1 MAGKSQLELAC
12 SILRGVVNKLPLFKW
27 HSYGGSWQTGKT
39 NPLCQVSVPH
49 CWGYI
54 VTSLLALMATPV
66 DVGLEGQK
74 MTHTMCASGQRR
86 EPTIEKPHRD
96 EPGVMS
102 MRKSSLRRN
111 ARVDRQNETRQKGR
125 SLSLPTSPFLS
136 PYKQER
142 LEEDEEETQEEEA
155 GLEEKG

>member
-1 MAGKSQLELAC
+1 MEAVDRLGRQIPCAKFLFPTAG
-12 SILRGVVNKLPLFKW
+12 
-27 HSYGGSWQTGKT
+27 
-39 NPLCQVSVPH
+39 
-49 CWGYI
+49 GYI
-54 VTSLLALMATPV
+54 VTSLLALMTTPV

-74 MTHTMCASGQRR
+74 ITQAMCASGQRR
-86 EPTIEKPHRD
+86 GPTIEKPHRD

-102 MRKSSLRRN
+102 MRKRSLRRN

>member
-1 MAGKSQLELAC
+1 MEAVGRLGRQIPCAKFLFPTAG
-12 SILRGVVNKLPLFKW
+12 
-27 HSYGGSWQTGKT
+27 
-39 NPLCQVSVPH
+39 
-49 CWGYI
+49 GYI

-66 DVGLEGQK
+66 DVGLEGQ
-74 MTHTMCASGQRR
+74 MTHAMCASRQRR
-86 EPTIEKPHRD
+86 GPTIEKPHRD

>member
-1 MAGKSQLELAC
+1 MGRQIPCAKFLFPTAG
-12 SILRGVVNKLPLFKW
+12 
-27 HSYGGSWQTGKT
+27 
-39 NPLCQVSVPH
+39 
-49 CWGYI
+49 GYT

-74 MTHTMCASGQRR
+74 RARAMCASGQRR
-86 EPTIEKPHRD
+86 GPTIEKPHRD

-125 SLSLPTSPFLS
+125 SLSPPTSPFLS
-136 PYKQER
+136 PHKQER

>member
-1 MAGKSQLELAC
+1 MEAVGRLGRQIPCAKFLFPTAG
-12 SILRGVVNKLPLFKW
+12 
-27 HSYGGSWQTGKT
+27 
-39 NPLCQVSVPH
+39 
-49 CWGYI
+49 GYI

-125 SLSLPTSPFLS
+125 SLSPPTSPFLS
-136 PYKQER
+136 PYKQEH